1 MSETRDVTNMEAGG
15 VGPAGRAAGGVEE
28 GTRAAYPFRELE
40 ARAQKRWGDEHAFE
54 LGDPMA
60 AEKRFYCLNMFPYP
74 SGDLH
79 VGHGRN
85 YILGDAVARLKRMQG
100 YTVLSP
106 MGWDAFGLPAEN
118 AAIANQIH
126 PSVWTKRNI
135 ALMKEP
141 LHAWGVGFDWTREI
155 ASCDPEYYRWTQ
167 WLFLKL
173 YEKGL
178 AYRAKGAVNWCP
190 SCQTVLANEQVVDGA
205 CERCGT
211 PVEMRDL
218 EQWYFKITDYADPLL
233 NDLALL
239 KQWPEKVRVMQANWI
254 GRSEGASIRFEVE
267 GEPVPIEVF
276 TTRPDTLLG
285 ATFLAVAAEHP
296 IVARLREKGTLSS
309 EASAFVDRLKR
320 ARVENRFAV
329 ETEKE
334 GFAAGATVTHP
345 LTGKPLPI
353 WIANYV
359 LMGYGTGAIMAV
371 PAHDQRD
378 FEFATKY
385 RLPIVEV
392 VRPEGEPRFD
402 GTAAYEGDGRMVNS
416 GRFDGLPTEE
426 GKRAVTDAL
435 KAKGAGEHRVNY
447 RLRDWLISRQRYW
460 GAPIPMVHC
469 PKDGIVPV
477 PEKDLPVVLPDQVAF
492 KPTGES
498 PLLSNEAFLRTTCP
512 RCGGPARRETDT
524 MDTFVDSSWYFMRF
538 LSPHLETAP
547 FKKDAVDRWLPVN
560 QYIGGVEHAILHL
573 LYSRFIVKVLRDMD
587 LVSFPEPFERLF
599 TQGMITKAGH
609 KMSKSKGNVVPPDAL
624 IRRYGADTVRLYTL
638 FIGPPEKDAEWND
651 RGVEGA
657 YRFLVRYWKMIEDVT
672 AAHGVT
678 AASQRPSEG
687 SKAPARSAAAGWADS
702 GPAREL
708 RRRVHQLTQQVRD
721 DMDRFHLNTAVS
733 GLMQLVNAVYDF
745 HAGGGSLTSPEALEA
760 ADLSTRLLAPLAPHT
775 AEGAW
780 DRLGHAESIVH
791 APWPTPSG
799 EALSSAT
806 RSLVVQVNGKLRAH
820 IQVPADADQ
829 ATIRKL
835 ALADEKVASLA
846 HGKTVAQVVVV
857 PGRLVNVVLK

>member
-1 MSETRDVTNMEAGG
+1 MSETRDAMSAGST
-15 VGPAGRAAGGVEE
+15 PAGAAEE
-28 GTRAAYPFRELE
+28 GARAAYPFRDLEL
-40 ARAQKRWGDEHAFE
+40 RAQKRWNDERVFE
-54 LGDPMA
+54 VADPMA

-135 ALMKEP
+135 ARMKEQ
-141 LHAWGVGFDWTREI
+141 LHAWGVGFDWAREI

-173 YEKGL
+173 HEKGL

-190 SCQTVLANEQVVDGA
+190 SCQTVLANEQVEDGV
-205 CERCGT
+205 CERCGSA
-211 PVEMRDL
+211 VELRDL
-218 EQWYFKITDYADPLL
+218 EQWYFKITAYAD
-233 NDLALL
+233 ALL
-239 KQWPEKVRVMQANWI
+239 KDLDLLGQWPEKVRVMQANWI
-254 GRSEGASIRFEVE
+254 GRSEGASIRFEPT
-267 GEPVPIEVF
+267 GGASPIEVF

-285 ATFLAVAAEHP
+285 ATFLAVAAEHG
-296 IVARLREKGTLSS
+296 IVGRLREAGKLSP
-309 EASAFVDRLKR
+309 EAAAFVDRLKR
-320 ARVENRFAV
+320 ARVENRFAI

-334 GFAAGATVTHP
+334 GFDTGITVSHP

-385 RLPIVEV
+385 ALPILEV
-392 VRPEGEPRFD
+392 IRPEDGPGFD
-402 GTAAYEGDGRMVNS
+402 GKGAHEGEGRMVNS
-416 GRFDGLPTEE
+416 GAFDGLSSTD

-435 KAKGAGEHRVNY
+435 RAKGAGEARVNF

-460 GAPIPMVHC
+460 GAPIPMIHC
-469 PKDGIVPV
+469 PKDGPVPV
-477 PEKDLPVVLPDQVAF
+477 PEKDLPVLLPDQVAF

-498 PLLSNEAFLRTTCP
+498 PLLSNEAFLHTTCP
-512 RCGGPARRETDT
+512 KCGGPARRETDT

-547 FKKDAVDRWLPVN
+547 FQKDAVDRWLPVN

-573 LYSRFIVKVLRDMD
+573 LYSRFIVKVLRDLGM
-587 LVSFPEPFERLF
+587 VSFAEPFERLF
-599 TQGMITKAGH
+599 TQGMITKDGN
-609 KMSKSKGNVVPPDAL
+609 KMSKSKGNVVPPDTL

-657 YRFLVRYWKMIEDVT
+657 YRFLVRYWKMVEDVS
-672 AAHGVT
+672 AAHEITPGISKGGST
-678 AASQRPSEG
+678 SPSGGGAAWAAS
-687 SKAPARSAAAGWADS
+687 
-702 GPAREL
+702 GPTREL

-733 GLMQLVNAVYDF
+733 GLMQILNAVQDYQ
-745 HAGGGSLTSPEALEA
+745 AGGGSLESPEALEA
-760 ADLSTRLLAPLAPHT
+760 VDFATRLLAPLAPHT

-780 DRLGHAESIVH
+780 ERLGRSESIAR
-791 APWPTPSG
+791 APWPVPSP
-799 EALSSAT
+799 EALQSAT
-806 RSLVVQVNGKLRAH
+806 KSLVVQVNGKLRAH
-820 IQVPADADQ
+820 IEVPAGADEE
-829 ATIRKL
+829 TIRKL
-835 ALADEKVASLA
+835 ALADEKIASLA
-846 HGKTVAQVVVV
+846 AGKRVAQVVVV
-857 PGRLVNVVLK
+857 PGRLVNIVLK

>member
-1 MSETRDVTNMEAGG
+1 MSETHDTTG
-15 VGPAGRAAGGVEE
+15 VNSGRAGETEE
-28 GTRAAYPFRELE
+28 GSRAGYPFRELE
-40 ARAQKRWGDEHAFE
+40 ERAQRRWSEAHLFE

-85 YILGDAVARLKRMQG
+85 YILGDAIARLKRMQG

-118 AAIANQIH
+118 AAILNQIH
-126 PSVWTKRNI
+126 PAIWTKRNI
-135 ALMKEP
+135 ARMKEQF
-141 LHAWGVGFDWTREI
+141 HAWGVGFDWTREI
-155 ASCDPEYYRWTQ
+155 SSCDPEYYRWTQ

-190 SCQTVLANEQVVDGA
+190 SCQTVLANEQVEAGA

-211 PVEMRDL
+211 AVVMRDL
-218 EQWYFKITDYADPLL
+218 EQWYFKITAYAD
-233 NDLALL
+233 ALL
-239 KQWPEKVRVMQANWI
+239 DDLSLLPEWPEKVRVMQANWI
-254 GRSEGASIRFEVE
+254 GRSEGASIRFAVA
-267 GEPVPIEVF
+267 GETAPIEVF

-296 IVARLREKGTLSS
+296 LVVRLRGQGRLQANA
-309 EASAFVDRLKR
+309 EAFLDRLKR
-320 ARVENRFAV
+320 ARVENRFAI

-334 GFAAGATVTHP
+334 GYDTGVRVTHP
-345 LTGKPLPI
+345 LTGSPLPV

-385 RLPIVEV
+385 GIPIVEV
-392 VRPEGEPRFD
+392 VRPGSGDGFGGSAAFEGE
-402 GTAAYEGDGRMVNS
+402 GRMVNS
-416 GRFDGLPTEE
+416 GSFDGLATDE
-426 GKRAVTDAL
+426 GKRAVTNAL
-435 KAKGAGEHRVNY
+435 TAKGAGESRVNF

-460 GAPIPMVHC
+460 GAPIPMIHC
-469 PKDGIVPV
+469 ETCGVVPV

-498 PLLSNEAFLRTTCP
+498 PLVTNKAFLNVPCP
-512 RCGGPARRETDT
+512 KCGGGARRETDT
-524 MDTFVDSSWYFMRF
+524 IDTFVDSSWYFMRF
-538 LSPHLETAP
+538 LSPRLETAP
-547 FKKDAVDRWLPVN
+547 FDSDAVNRWLPVN

-573 LYSRFIVKVLRDMD
+573 LYSRFIVKVLRD
-587 LVSFPEPFERLF
+587 LGFISFGEPFERLF
-599 TQGMITKAGH
+599 TQGMITKDGN
-609 KMSKSKGNVVPPDAL
+609 KMSKSKGNVVPPDTL
-624 IRRYGADTVRLYTL
+624 IQRYGADTVRLYTL

-657 YRFLVRYWKMIEDVT
+657 YRFLIRYWKMVEDVSGMLPVSQVDPAPGSGPSSIVW
-672 AAHGVT
+672 AA
-678 AASQRPSEG
+678 
-687 SKAPARSAAAGWADS
+687 D
-702 GPAREL
+702 GPARDL
-708 RRRVHQLTQQVRD
+708 RRRVHQLTRQIGD

-733 GLMQLVNAVYDF
+733 GLMQLVNSVQDYLA
-745 HAGGGSLTSPEALEA
+745 AGGDPRAVELREA
-760 ADLSTRLLAPLAPHT
+760 AEIATRLLAPLAPHT

-780 DRLGHAESIVH
+780 EVLGYTKSVAT
-791 APWPTPSG
+791 APWPSPAAD
-799 EALSSAT
+799 ALESAT
-806 RSLVVQVNGKLRAH
+806 KSLVVQVNGKLRAH
-820 IQVPADADQ
+820 VLVPAGADQ
-829 ATIRKL
+829 ETIRRT
-835 ALADEKVASLA
+835 ALADEKIAMMTE
-846 HGKTVAQVVVV
+846 GKKVAQVIVV
-857 PGRLVNVVLK
+857 PGRLVNIVLE